1 MFRVLMIKSNLH
13 VNFFLDVVIYCYI
26 LYNMILS
33 GKHVNIDGLMLQLE
47 VKNVEE
53 MKHGVTRKFTNQ
65 ID

>member
-1 MFRVLMIKSNLH
+1 
-13 VNFFLDVVIYCYI
+13 
-26 LYNMILS
+26 MILS